1 MNNKLV
7 KSRILKVLRT
17 YYKKDISADEA
28 VQLID
33 TDEKARNDIMNV
45 LRQHIKRNEIT
56 EEQVTRELT
65 LGYINGGDMVKLIAR
80 NSSLSIDEVDEVFTT
95 FVHIVDTLIKSNNRS
110 NISFAIPYFAKVE
123 FKHKKGK
130 KAGTVINCP
139 SQIGEKSTKHI
150 IEEDKPDYDVFKV
163 NVKREYKERLR
174 EYSSNRYEKEK
185 KRSNYNG

>member
-17 YYKKDISADEA
+17 YYKENISADEA

-80 NSSLSIDEVDEVFTT
+80 NSSLSIDEVDEVFIT

-163 NVKREYKERLR
+163 KIKREYKERLR

-185 KRSNYNG
+185 KRSNA